1 MSTIHLPLPHSKP
14 RRLQF
19 CLGLGI
25 AAAGLV
31 LLLQE
36 LLQALAHLG

>member
-1 MSTIHLPLPHSKP
+1 MSTIPLPLPHSKP

-19 CLGLGI
+19 FLGLGI
-25 AAAGLV
+25 AATGLA